1 MQAKVITAL
10 ALVAAGIVVARAEP
24 SEIGI
29 RRAAERKTFTDA
41 EIADGFFK
49 TAFGAE
55 FRVSGSSDR
64 IRKYDGPVR
73 VFVDSRAKPDR
84 RDQLGA
90 VIADIGSRVQHL
102 DIART
107 QERDD
112 ANIVVTLVRDR
123 DLARTISRMFGRE
136 RSRQIERKLG
146 PQCLSGID
154 KDASFRIM
162 QSRVI
167 LAVDVGDFILL
178 DCAYEELL
186 QALGPI
192 NDTKTVPWTMF
203 NDKVHMGYFDLYD
216 QHLLNILYDPRVR
229 PGMTVDAVRALL
241 PQILPDVREW
251 IAKVNGPGQ

>member
-1 MQAKVITAL
+1 MQVKVIIAL
-10 ALVAAGIVVARAEP
+10 ALVAVGIVAARAEP
-24 SEIGI
+24 SEISS
-29 RRAAERKTFTDA
+29 RRAGERKTFTDA
-41 EIADGFFK
+41 QIADGFFK

-102 DIART
+102 HMART
-107 QERDD
+107 QQRED
-112 ANIVVTLVRDR
+112 ANFVVTLVRDR
-123 DLARTISRMFGRE
+123 DLASTISRMFGRE

-154 KDASFRIM
+154 KDESFRIM
-162 QSRVI
+162 QSRVV
-167 LAVDVGDFILL
+167 LVVDAGDFVFR

-192 NDTKTVPWTMF
+192 NDTKTVLWTMF

-216 QHLLNILYDPRVR
+216 QHLLNILYDPRIR

-251 IAKVNGPGQ
+251 VAKVNGPGQ